1 MTVSKPKENGMAMA
15 TTPDQVINKIVKSSF
30 LPSSVIREKTDK
42 TLIDNSWEM
51 GLKSVTML
59 AEAQQDLYSGISKEY
74 IFEWTQKM
82 KDVSLQSKN
91 DGEILWGRIQ
101 GTKYEHM
108 AFELLE
114 EELKSLPLDE
124 VHYQRYPCQFP
135 QWRPTKCDVEVL
147 TAPNLA
153 EGENYKVPNAL
164 TTAVSAVTPEGG
176 AVGELIYVGE
186 GSDSE
191 LRGRNLNDKIVLLR
205 GKTLPSAVLNSARV
219 AFSRIAT
226 GKYGLPKAIIVW
238 WDTPEVS
245 QVAGRVGAPGGGD
258 IIGASLP
265 WTTISNDEGLYLRKM
280 LDNCE
285 DDQTV
290 KLRVDIQ
297 GQEEDDRISG
307 NVWAKLEG
315 RQDKFII
322 IPSHVDCFMYGV
334 HDNGTSIGLN
344 LALAKHYSS
353 LPKEQREY
361 GLIFMFQGDHEVPGL
376 ANTKLWA
383 QENQEWLEDRLLM
396 ILRPE
401 HIGMIQ
407 QADEGAIKF
416 KSNVTIPMMLNIS
429 NQSPLLTDIF
439 RRAIDNYNLPCSNRV
454 IRDPS
459 ADEMGFYPPH
469 VNFKKQPISAG
480 WISGGTYYH
489 STADVELDM
498 ICFDTV
504 TQYAKAHAFVIDEVC
519 KYSEDDLRK
528 DSNYITPG
536 ESIYSSAAF
545 MLTLGAW

>member
-1 MTVSKPKENGMAMA
+1 MA
-15 TTPDQVINKIVKSSF
+15 TTPEQVINGIVKASF
-30 LPSSVIREKTDK
+30 LPGDVIRSKTDK
-42 TLIDNSWEM
+42 TLADNSWEM
-51 GLKSVTML
+51 GLRPMTMASVGKDDPY
-59 AEAQQDLYSGISKEY
+59 ESISKQY
-74 IFEWTQKM
+74 IFDWSQKM
-82 KDVSLQSKN
+82 KEVSLQSKE

-101 GTKYEHM
+101 GTKYEHF
-108 AFELLE
+108 AFELIE
-114 EELKSLPLDE
+114 NELRTLPLDE
-124 VHYQRYPCQFP
+124 VHYQKYPCQFP
-135 QWRPTKCDVEVL
+135 QWRPTACDVEVL
-147 TAPNLA
+147 SAPNL
-153 EGENYKVPNAL
+153 ESGETHVFSTAL
-164 TTAVSAVTPEGG
+164 TTAVSATTPEGG

-186 GSDSE
+186 GSASE
-191 LRGRNLNDKIVLLR
+191 LRGRDLEGKIVLLR

-226 GKYGLPKAIIVW
+226 GKYGTPKAIVVW
-238 WDTPEVS
+238 WDTPSVS

-258 IIGASLP
+258 IIGACLP
-265 WTTISNDEGLYLRKM
+265 WTTISNDDGLYLRKM

-285 DDQTV
+285 EDQVVT
-290 KLRVDIQ
+290 LRVDIQ
-297 GQEEDDRISG
+297 GQVESDRVSG

-315 RQDKFII
+315 KQDKFII

-344 LALAKHYSS
+344 LALAKYYSS
-353 LPKEQREY
+353 LPIEEREY

-383 QENQEWLEDRLLM
+383 QENQQWLEDRLLM

-407 QADEGAIKF
+407 EADEGAIKF

-439 RRAIDNYNLPCSNRV
+439 KRAIDNYSLPCANNV

-469 VNFKKQPISAG
+469 VHFKKQPISAG

-504 TQYAKAHAFVIDEVC
+504 TQFAKAHAFVIDEVS
-519 KYSEDDLRK
+519 KHSEDALREN
-528 DSNYITPG
+528 SNYIKPG
-536 ESIYSSAAF
+536 ESIYSSDAF
-545 MLTLGAW
+545 ILTLGAW